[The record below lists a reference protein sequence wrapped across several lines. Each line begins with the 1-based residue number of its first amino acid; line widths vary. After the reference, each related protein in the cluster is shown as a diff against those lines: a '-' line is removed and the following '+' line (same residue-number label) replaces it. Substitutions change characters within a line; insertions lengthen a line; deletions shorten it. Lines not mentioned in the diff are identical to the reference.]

1 MEMPRLSKTVRKIVK
16 LERDEDGTLVPT
28 VLYKASQGKR
38 KVSSALRPLEKGI
51 RRLAR
56 TQATM
61 ADSYLGKHNRSN
73 EKRRDGWI
81 RDLVT
86 NVATAERKGRKKLI
100 KNSKGLTIPR
110 FN

>member
-16 LERDEDGTLVPT
+16 LERDEDGSLVPT

-38 KVSSALRPLEKGI
+38 KVSSALGPLEKGI
-51 RRLAR
+51 RKLAKS
-56 TQATM
+56 QATM
-61 ADSYLGKHNRSN
+61 ADSYLAKHNRSN

-81 RDLVT
+81 RDLASNVT
-86 NVATAERKGRKKLI
+86 TAERKGRKKLI
-100 KNSKGLTIPR
+100 KNAKAFTMPR